1 MKKYIMKLVLGFF
14 VLVAFSA
21 CKKDYTCTCVNT
33 FEEEITTSA
42 TTIKAKKAD
51 AEDACDLLDVDVI
64 VDGSEFVTKCAVE

>member
-1 MKKYIMKLVLGFF
+1 MKKHIMKLVLALF

-42 TTIKAKKAD
+42 TI
-51 AEDACDLLDVDVI
+51 
-64 VDGSEFVTKCAVE
+64 